1 LKVLQPLLEALKFQS
16 VCLTAIAIPDPLKL
30 KEEAVPFNPLRKLIF
45 LSILLSFCLSITED
59 FPANAGAKKDE
70 DSAGR
75 VVFRS
80 LIVAEEAP
88 RIIEPTIKA
97 VEASAQVA
105 EANSHLTKA
114 SLQTAEATPRTPEAA
129 LRIAEADPR
138 IAEATPQTA
147 EAAPQAEEA
156 TPQTG
161 DADAG
166 ADDAD
171 AKGGESDAKAGEEG
185 TKADEADQDEG
196 EVVLIKAITFTGNTV
211 IATGTLESVTEE
223 FKDQDLTWDEI
234 KSIADSVT
242 MAYQE
247 LGYILAKAYVP
258 EQEIKD
264 GVLEIRIVEG
274 NVGKLE
280 VAGNKYY
287 HERVIKRYFQ
297 PQMKHGIIRESM
309 LERALLLTKELPK
322 VETRVVLKKGQKPGT
337 ADMTLAVE
345 DKVPVKL
352 SFDFNNFGSRLVGE
366 ERFGTLFQITEPW
379 WGSTLELRGTSTT
392 HYHDSAMGSA
402 KLNVPLTSYGTM
414 AKLSYLNGD
423 YAVGQELEELGL
435 LGESIIYGAR
445 IFQPFVKTAAFNFG
459 ATVGYDRKYAE
470 SYLAEEISARDKLDV
485 FSIEISA
492 DYLDQFLGKTFTT
505 FSYSHGVVDTTR
517 KIPISRIN
525 YDKRFD
531 VARLDVIRVQKIY
544 GYTNVMVRFNGQL
557 CGDRLVALEQSVL
570 GGFGTVRGHAP
581 AAFLGDSGYVFST
594 ELMFAPPFI
603 SDKMVP
609 KFNQRVGQM
618 VQFAVF
624 FDNGGVYT
632 TDEEED
638 EVGNEFLSGWGVGL
652 RLFYKERFRFKFDV
666 GWPIHDRETKFLD
679 DKNAYYY
686 FLVDC
691 VIF

>member
-1 LKVLQPLLEALKFQS
+1 MLKPPVEALKFDS
-16 VCLTAIAIPDPLKL
+16 VRLTVIAISDPLTF
-30 KEEAVPFNPLRKLIF
+30 KEEAVPFNPVRKLIF
-45 LSILLSFCLSITED
+45 LSIAVSFCLLVTQD
-59 FPANAGAKKDE
+59 FPANAGAKQDE
-70 DSAGR
+70 EASGR

-88 RIIEPTIKA
+88 R
-97 VEASAQVA
+97 V
-105 EANSHLTKA
+105 
-114 SLQTAEATPRTPEAA
+114 AEATPQVRETG
-129 LRIAEADPR
+129 LRMAEADPR

-147 EAAPQAEEA
+147 EAAPQAEAAAPEA
-156 TPQTG
+156 G
-161 DADAG
+161 DADAR

-171 AKGGESDAKAGEEG
+171 AKADDADA
-185 TKADEADQDEG
+185 KADEADQDEG
-196 EVVLIKAITFTGNTV
+196 ETVLIKAITFTGNTV
-211 IATGTLESVTEE
+211 IATGKLENVTEE
-223 FKDQDLTWDEI
+223 FKNQDLTWDEI
-234 KSIADSVT
+234 KAVADSVT

-264 GVLEIRIVEG
+264 GVLEVRIVEG
-274 NVGKLE
+274 NVGKLK
-280 VAGNKYY
+280 VTGNKYY
-287 HERVIKRYFQ
+287 HERVIKRYFR
-297 PQMKHGIIRESM
+297 PQMKHGVIRESM

-322 VETRVVLKKGQKPGT
+322 TETRIVLKKGEKPGT

-345 DKVPVKL
+345 DKVPIKL
-352 SFDFNNFGSRLVGE
+352 SFDFNNFGTRLVGE
-366 ERFGTLFQITEPW
+366 ERFGTNIQITDPW
-379 WGSTLELRGTSTT
+379 WGSTLEMRGTSTT
-392 HYHDSAMGSA
+392 HYHDSAMGSL
-402 KLNVPLTSYGTM
+402 KLNVPLTSCGTM

-445 IFQPFVKTAAFNFG
+445 IYQPFVKTAAFNLG
-459 ATVGYDRKYAE
+459 MTIGYDRKYAE
-470 SYLAEEISARDKLDV
+470 SYLAEEISARDKLDI
-485 FSIEISA
+485 FSAEISA
-492 DYLDQFLGKTFTT
+492 DYLDQFLGKTFAS

-517 KIPISRIN
+517 QIPISRIN

-531 VARLDVIRVQKIY
+531 VARLDLIRVQKIY
-544 GYTNVMVRFNGQL
+544 GYTNVMLRFNGQL

-581 AAFLGDSGYVFST
+581 ASFLGDSGYVFST

-603 SDKMVP
+603 SDKVVP
-609 KFNQRVGQM
+609 HLNQRVGQM
-618 VQFAVF
+618 VQFAMF

-632 TDEEED
+632 TDEEADED
-638 EVGNEFLSGWGVGL
+638 GNEFLSGWGVGL

-666 GWPIHDRETKFLD
+666 GWPIHDRETKILN